1 MKIAVIN
8 TKGGVGKTTT
18 AVNLAIELA
27 KHGRTALCDG
37 DPQGSA
43 SNWAMVAED
52 ELKAQGKELPFS
64 LEVVNVRMLPRT
76 LGGYEHAVI
85 DTPPGESSMIE
96 AAIKECDIALIPTE
110 SSPLDIQRVWPTL
123 EAARTAGKPC
133 AVLLTMT
140 RGKTIALATAL
151 DALEQNGVAVLD
163 TMIPLREDIKTQL
176 GTIPAND
183 FGYAQVAAD
192 LLEVHN
198 GIAA

>member
-1 MKIAVIN
+1 MKLAVIQ

-27 KHGRTALCDG
+27 KHGRTALGDG

-43 SNWAMVAED
+43 SAWAMMAED
-52 ELKAQGKELPFS
+52 ELREQGKELPFTS
-64 LEVVNVRMLPRT
+64 VVVNVRMLSR
-76 LGGYEHAVI
+76 LIDGFEHVVI
-85 DTPPGESSMIE
+85 DTPPGESSMID
-96 AAIKECDIALIPTE
+96 AAIRECDIALIPTE

-123 EAARTAGKPC
+123 EAARQAGKPC

-140 RGKTIALATAL
+140 RGKTVALSA
-151 DALEQNGVAVLD
+151 ALETLENAGVAVMD
-163 TMIPLREDIKTQL
+163 TMIPLREEIKTAL
-176 GTIPAND
+176 GTIPARD

-198 GIAA
+198 GVNA